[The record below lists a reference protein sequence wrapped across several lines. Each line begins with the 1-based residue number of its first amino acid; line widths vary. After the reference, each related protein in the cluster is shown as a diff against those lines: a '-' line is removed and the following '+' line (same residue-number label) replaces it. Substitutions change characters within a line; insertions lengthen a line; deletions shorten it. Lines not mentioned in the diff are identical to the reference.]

1 MKNAA
6 DAMAGIAAILGIGG
20 SGTVPKLS
28 IVEAKKRFVVK
39 WFGMS
44 EM

>member
-20 SGTVPKLS
+20 SGTAPKFS
-28 IVEAKKRFVVK
+28 IAEAKKRFAVK
-39 WFGMS
+39 
-44 EM
+44 